1 MMTLRP
7 RKGNESARGAAYG
20 RSDPID
26 PKHWQRMRNG
36 KIG

>member
-7 RKGNESARGAAYG
+7 RKGNSGAAYG

-26 PKHWQRMRNG
+26 PKHRQRMRNG